1 MRLSL
6 VKRSLA
12 IAVLSTLSSLGIA
25 AVAKAQN
32 YAYPDY
38 FTCRQVD
45 GIFTTFAVKGDKE
58 FQIIRWTS
66 GFGAAAGYTPQQR
79 CQEVSNRFD
88 RSVRDGSLRYL
99 THGTMNNYPVIC
111 TASSQGGSC
120 ENLIFTLP
128 YNEGYRATQTL
139 RELGD
144 VARGASGALYQ
155 GDPNSPTRITPEDVV
170 SEADNGNLYVDFGL
184 FLQLTMDD

>member
-1 MRLSL
+1 MTFSAI
-6 VKRSLA
+6 KRSLS
-12 IAVLSTLSSLGIA
+12 IALLSALSTLGIA
-25 AVAKAQN
+25 TTAKAN
-32 YAYPDY
+32 NFAYPDA
-38 FTCRQVD
+38 FTCRQVN
-45 GIFTTFAVKGDKE
+45 GVYTTFATKGEKE

-88 RSVRDGSLRYL
+88 RSIRDGSLQFL

-111 TASSQGGSC
+111 TARSRGGSC

-128 YNEGYRATQTL
+128 YNQGYLAGQTL

-144 VARGASGALYQ
+144 VARGASGALFQ
-155 GDPNSPTRITPEDVV
+155 GRPGGITSDDII
-170 SEADNGNLYVDFGL
+170 SEASNGNVYVDFNL
-184 FLQLTMDD
+184 FLDVVMDELND

>member
-1 MRLSL
+1 MPFST
-6 VKRSLA
+6 VKRSLLIVLVSA
-12 IAVLSTLSSLGIA
+12 LSTLGITA
-25 AVAKAQN
+25 TTKAEN

-45 GIFTTFAVKGDKE
+45 GVYTTFAVKGDKD

-111 TASSQGGSC
+111 TASSAGGSC

-128 YNEGYRATQTL
+128 YNQGYLAAQTL

-155 GDPNSPTRITPEDVV
+155 SPPKNIV
-170 SEADNGNLYVDFGL
+170 SEAPNGNVYVDFEL
-184 FLQLTMDD
+184 FMDIVMTSLSDD

>member
-1 MRLSL
+1 MRRSIL
-6 VKRSLA
+6 KRSLA

-25 AVAKAQN
+25 AIAKAQN

-45 GIFTTFAVKGDKE
+45 GIYTTFAVKGEKD

-111 TASSQGGSC
+111 TASAHGGAC

-155 GDPNSPTRITPEDVV
+155 SSSRITPEDIV
-170 SEADNGNLYVDFGL
+170 SEASNGNVYVDFNL
-184 FLQLTMDD
+184 FLDVNLTSLND